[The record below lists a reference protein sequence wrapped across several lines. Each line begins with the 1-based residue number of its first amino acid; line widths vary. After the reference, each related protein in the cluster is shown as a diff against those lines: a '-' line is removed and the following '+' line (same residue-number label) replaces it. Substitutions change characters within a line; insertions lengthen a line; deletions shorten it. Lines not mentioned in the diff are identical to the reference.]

1 MRWTGLAAARIALAA
16 SLLLVPV
23 VVPAQEEPE
32 LIPEEK
38 APEPVTPAL
47 DTTPPAMASGP
58 LRPALDFARW
68 REMTSRERQVFV
80 EGSVQTMMA
89 MTLQLRTDLE
99 VDGRVPP
106 ESLAAVVRFLYDS
119 YPKFPSSA
127 YLREME
133 SIYLRSEGQ
142 ALTMPECFRQA
153 FRRINAR

>member
-1 MRWTGLAAARIALAA
+1 
-16 SLLLVPV
+16 
-23 VVPAQEEPE
+23 
-32 LIPEEK
+32 
-38 APEPVTPAL
+38 
-47 DTTPPAMASGP
+47 MASGP

>member
-1 MRWTGLAAARIALAA
+1 MRRTGLAAARIALAA
-16 SLLLVPV
+16 TLFLLPAA
-23 VVPAQEEPE
+23 VPAQEEPE

-47 DTTPPAMASGP
+47 DTTPPATATGP

-80 EGSVQTMMA
+80 EGAVQA
-89 MTLQLRTDLE
+89 MTATALQLRSDLDL
-99 VDGRVPP
+99 DGRVPP
-106 ESLAAVVRFLYDS
+106 ESLAAVVRLVYDS
-119 YPKFPSSA
+119 YPKFPPSA

-133 SIYLRSEGQ
+133 STYMRSEGQ